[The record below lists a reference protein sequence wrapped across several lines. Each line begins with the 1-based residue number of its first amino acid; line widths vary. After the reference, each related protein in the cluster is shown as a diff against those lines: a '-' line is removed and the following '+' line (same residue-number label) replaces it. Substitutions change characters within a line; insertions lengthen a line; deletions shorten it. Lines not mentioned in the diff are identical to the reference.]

1 MSATLLSAANGR
13 ASCSLPAWLDD
24 ALAEGRQVDRATPSA
39 NPDEPSTD
47 LSESEVLR
55 LWRAG
60 VALRVRS

>member
-1 MSATLLSAANGR
+1 MSATLLSTANGR

-24 ALAEGRQVDRATPSA
+24 ALAEGRQVDRAIPSA
-39 NPDEPSTD
+39 EPDAANTD

-60 VALRVRS
+60 VALVVRS